1 MDEDERILTM
11 SLHIMTRDGAKARA
25 RQLRAEAA
33 AAGTSLSHSKALE
46 RVAVE
51 LGYRDWN
58 TASARL
64 SNRPEAPCQLGDRVS
79 GLYLKQTFEGR
90 VHAIRE
96 LAGGMGYEV
105 TLHFDT
111 PVDVVEFDSFSALRQ
126 RVTATV
132 DANGVSWAKT
142 SDGQSHLVLQDVL
155 NGIV

>member
-1 MDEDERILTM
+1 M
-11 SLHIMTRDGAKARA
+11 SLRIMTRDGAKARA
-25 RQLRAEAA
+25 KQLRAEAA
-33 AAGTSLSHSKALE
+33 ANGASLSHSKALE
-46 RVAVE
+46 QVAAE

-64 SNRPEAPCQLGDRVS
+64 SNRPEAPCQLGDRVR

-111 PVDVVEFDSFSALRQ
+111 PVDVVEFDSFSNWRHRIRGTLGKDGRSV
-126 RVTATV
+126 RRTSNGTPHLTV
-132 DANGVSWAKT
+132 ETTKG
-142 SDGQSHLVLQDVL
+142 
-155 NGIV
+155 